1 MQAKRVLEL
10 GVRGGATTLPL
21 LTACSMTKGTVTS
34 VDIDFPGFKC
44 CQELDPI
51 WKFVL
56 SDSLKW
62 LRQAA
67 EKEIP
72 FDLIYVDDCHAYEHV
87 KEELTLIENLVTPSS
102 VILLHDL
109 MGSNSQPKYHE
120 SMIDTDCS
128 NGGPSRA
135 VRELPR
141 SKWEYATIPKSNG
154 LTLLRKLV

>member
-21 LTACSMTKGTVTS
+21 LVACSLTKGKLTS
-34 VDIDFPGFKC
+34 IDNDFPGFNCPK
-44 CQELDPI
+44 ELELS
-51 WKFVL
+51 WAFVL

-62 LRQAA
+62 LRIAG
-67 EKEIP
+67 EKQNP
-72 FDLIYVDDCHAYEHV
+72 YDLVYVDDCHAYEHV